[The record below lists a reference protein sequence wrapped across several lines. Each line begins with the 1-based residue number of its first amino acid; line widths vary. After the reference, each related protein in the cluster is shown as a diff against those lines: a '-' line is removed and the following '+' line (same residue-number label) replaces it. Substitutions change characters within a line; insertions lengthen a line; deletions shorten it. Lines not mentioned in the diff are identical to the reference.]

1 MTTRRIFLTTL
12 APLALLAQDDK
23 ARADAEKWL
32 GLVDNGKYKDSWK
45 EASKPFRTQVTAEE
59 WERQVKG
66 VRESIG
72 ALESRKHAGSQ
83 ATKTLPGAPDGDYV
97 VMTFNAK
104 FANKASAIETVVV
117 SKEGGAWRVAGYFVR

>member
-1 MTTRRIFLTTL
+1 MPPF
-12 APLALLAQDDK
+12 ALLAQDDK

-32 GLVDNGKYKDSWK
+32 GLVDHAKYKDSWK

-83 ATKTLPGAPDGDYV
+83 ATKTLPGAPDGDYI

-104 FANKASAIETVVV
+104 FANKANAIETVVV
-117 SKEGGAWRVAGYFVR
+117 SKEGGAWLVAGYFVR